1 MKKVATT
8 SILAFSLAV
17 GGVPAMEAW
26 QAPLQMVVVQAC
38 LPRRVL

>member
-17 GGVPAMEAW
+17 GVCQQWRLGKRLYKW
-26 QAPLQMVVVQAC
+26 L
-38 LPRRVL
+38 